1 MYLKFGVHI
10 FIFFRKKKKTQEKAF
25 FCRPENR
32 TSSQDTEFNRVI
44 DHVGRSI

>member
-1 MYLKFGVHI
+1 MYLKFGVRI
-10 FIFFRKKKKTQEKAF
+10 FIFFRKKRHRKNAL

>member
-1 MYLKFGVHI
+1 MCLKFGVHI
-10 FIFFRKKKKTQEKAF
+10 FIFFRKKKTQKKAF